1 MKLPTADLFKNT
13 DIFPM
18 DKDIHPLQE
27 LRETREKDIKIA
39 EPDVGSFMIQKFSE
53 NGMKN
58 IFGKVKDE

>member
-1 MKLPTADLFKNT
+1 MDKNWLH
-13 DIFPM
+13 
-18 DKDIHPLQE
+18 KDIHPLQE

-53 NGMKN
+53 NGVKN